1 MKRKLSILLIIV
13 IAIIGT
19 TVIYKHF
26 YKQQI
31 DNKSVTKFSDEY
43 TLVDKNNVFVYSNID
58 EVANIDFAKETN
70 NLINNQTNDLQGS
83 IDSVSTQL
91 ENIENAIL
99 DSNIIPNN
107 TASVDLSEVTT
118 LIEDIDTTVVEAKTQ
133 DVLNL
138 VFQQQEQINRIEEKL
153 DTILDKM

>member
-1 MKRKLSILLIIV
+1 MIFMAEEEIIV
-13 IAIIGT
+13 QT
-19 TVIYKHF
+19 
-26 YKQQI
+26 
-31 DNKSVTKFSDEY
+31 
-43 TLVDKNNVFVYSNID
+43 ID

-99 DSNIIPNN
+99 DSNIVSND

-118 LIEDIDTTVVEAKTQ
+118 LIEDIDTTVIEAKTQ

-153 DTILDKM
+153 DIILDKM

>member
-1 MKRKLSILLIIV
+1 M
-13 IAIIGT
+13 
-19 TVIYKHF
+19 
-26 YKQQI
+26 
-31 DNKSVTKFSDEY
+31 
-43 TLVDKNNVFVYSNID
+43 
-58 EVANIDFAKETN
+58 
-70 NLINNQTNDLQGS
+70 
-83 IDSVSTQL
+83 
-91 ENIENAIL
+91 
-99 DSNIIPNN
+99 PNN

>member
-1 MKRKLSILLIIV
+1 MAEEEIIV
-13 IAIIGT
+13 QT
-19 TVIYKHF
+19 
-26 YKQQI
+26 
-31 DNKSVTKFSDEY
+31 
-43 TLVDKNNVFVYSNID
+43 ID

-99 DSNIIPNN
+99 DSNIITNN

>member
-1 MKRKLSILLIIV
+1 MIFMPEEEVIV
-13 IAIIGT
+13 QT
-19 TVIYKHF
+19 
-26 YKQQI
+26 
-31 DNKSVTKFSDEY
+31 
-43 TLVDKNNVFVYSNID
+43 ID

-99 DSNIIPNN
+99 DNNITP

-118 LIEDIDTTVVEAKTQ
+118 LIEDIDTTVIEAKTQ

-153 DTILDKM
+153 DTILEKM

>member
-1 MKRKLSILLIIV
+1 MAEEEIIV
-13 IAIIGT
+13 QT
-19 TVIYKHF
+19 
-26 YKQQI
+26 
-31 DNKSVTKFSDEY
+31 
-43 TLVDKNNVFVYSNID
+43 ID

-99 DSNIIPNN
+99 DSNIVSND

-118 LIEDIDTTVVEAKTQ
+118 LIEDIDTTVIEAKTQ

-153 DTILDKM
+153 DIILDKM

>member
-1 MKRKLSILLIIV
+1 M
-13 IAIIGT
+13 
-19 TVIYKHF
+19 
-26 YKQQI
+26 
-31 DNKSVTKFSDEY
+31 
-43 TLVDKNNVFVYSNID
+43 SNI
-58 EVANIDFAKETN
+58 EANANIDLTIGQVET
-70 NLINNQTNDLQGS
+70 
-83 IDSVSTQL
+83 V

-99 DSNIIPNN
+99 DSNIMPNN

>member
-1 MKRKLSILLIIV
+1 MIFMAEEEIIV
-13 IAIIGT
+13 QT
-19 TVIYKHF
+19 
-26 YKQQI
+26 
-31 DNKSVTKFSDEY
+31 
-43 TLVDKNNVFVYSNID
+43 ID
-58 EVANIDFAKETN
+58 EVANIDFAKVTN

-99 DSNIIPNN
+99 DSNIMPNN

-118 LIEDIDTTVVEAKTQ
+118 LIEDIDTTVVEAITQ

>member
-1 MKRKLSILLIIV
+1 MIFMAEEEIIV
-13 IAIIGT
+13 QT
-19 TVIYKHF
+19 
-26 YKQQI
+26 
-31 DNKSVTKFSDEY
+31 
-43 TLVDKNNVFVYSNID
+43 ID

-99 DSNIIPNN
+99 DSNIITNN

>member
-1 MKRKLSILLIIV
+1 MAEEEIIV
-13 IAIIGT
+13 QT
-19 TVIYKHF
+19 
-26 YKQQI
+26 
-31 DNKSVTKFSDEY
+31 
-43 TLVDKNNVFVYSNID
+43 ID

-99 DSNIIPNN
+99 DSNIMPNN

-133 DVLNL
+133 DVLNIVL
-138 VFQQQEQINRIEEKL
+138 KKKKKKKRIEKKINNKLEK
-153 DTILDKM
+153 I

>member
-1 MKRKLSILLIIV
+1 MIFMAEEEIIV
-13 IAIIGT
+13 QT
-19 TVIYKHF
+19 
-26 YKQQI
+26 
-31 DNKSVTKFSDEY
+31 
-43 TLVDKNNVFVYSNID
+43 ID

-83 IDSVSTQL
+83 IDNVSTQL

>member
-1 MKRKLSILLIIV
+1 MAEEEIIV
-13 IAIIGT
+13 QT
-19 TVIYKHF
+19 
-26 YKQQI
+26 
-31 DNKSVTKFSDEY
+31 
-43 TLVDKNNVFVYSNID
+43 ID

-99 DSNIIPNN
+99 DSNIVSND

-153 DTILDKM
+153 DIILDKM

>member
-1 MKRKLSILLIIV
+1 MIFMAEEEIIV
-13 IAIIGT
+13 QT
-19 TVIYKHF
+19 
-26 YKQQI
+26 
-31 DNKSVTKFSDEY
+31 
-43 TLVDKNNVFVYSNID
+43 ID

-99 DSNIIPNN
+99 DSNTIPNN

-153 DTILDKM
+153 DIILDKM

>member
-1 MKRKLSILLIIV
+1 MLSQKDMANKLNVSLSLYQSFEQ
-13 IAIIGT
+13 GRRSPNYE
-19 TVIYKHF
+19 TV
-26 YKQQI
+26 
-31 DNKSVTKFSDEY
+31 
-43 TLVDKNNVFVYSNID
+43 
-58 EVANIDFAKETN
+58 
-70 NLINNQTNDLQGS
+70 
-83 IDSVSTQL
+83 

-99 DSNIIPNN
+99 DSNIMPNN